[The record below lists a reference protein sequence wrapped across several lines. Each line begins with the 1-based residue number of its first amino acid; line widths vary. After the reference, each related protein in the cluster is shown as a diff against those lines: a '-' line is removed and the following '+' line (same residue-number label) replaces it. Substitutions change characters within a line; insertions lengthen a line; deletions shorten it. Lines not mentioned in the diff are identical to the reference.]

1 MKTAKK
7 IEKVILQKNSQL
19 FYSYILGPKNL
30 NLSFIDVVL
39 LRKKIPFKKVF
50 ILRNECRNFMKKWT
64 SFYCQNMIRNL
75 FLKWKHYLF
84 IRISLKNIKK
94 HLKKR
99 IATNFATNR
108 RNHRHKWCSCVF
120 RKQGEYSLRSLF
132 WTSYNHLAQCAS
144 VLGIKCNTFERFLT
158 NIFL

>member
-50 ILRNECRNFMKKWT
+50 ILRNECRNFMKK
-64 SFYCQNMIRNL
+64 
-75 FLKWKHYLF
+75 
-84 IRISLKNIKK
+84 
-94 HLKKR
+94 
-99 IATNFATNR
+99 
-108 RNHRHKWCSCVF
+108 
-120 RKQGEYSLRSLF
+120 
-132 WTSYNHLAQCAS
+132 
-144 VLGIKCNTFERFLT
+144 
-158 NIFL
+158 